1 MSFNLLMYQEKIA
14 QFIKAGHLKI
24 SGVLSLKGLVVKLE
38 ILCVCNVVAA
48 QGLCS
53 PMESNCNT

>member
-1 MSFNLLMYQEKIA
+1 MYQEKIA